1 MPHRAVIR
9 ESAESTKLCVVYD
22 VSEKSES
29 GFSLNDYLEKG
40 PSLQINYGI
49 F

>member
-1 MPHRAVIR
+1 MPHRTVIR
-9 ESAESTKLCVVYD
+9 ESAESTKLRVVYD

-29 GFSLNDYLEKG
+29 RFSFNDYLEKG
-40 PSLQINYGI
+40 QSLQINYGI